1 MIPEITK
8 EVIPDR
14 TLPVGAWPAKL
25 LRSGEY
31 SIRGTFN
38 LIGKS
43 SLYWFIYRFAD
54 AFEHGSRL
62 QVYRSH
68 MPGFPIRRME
78 VYG

>member
-14 TLPVGAWPAKL
+14 TLPAGALPARL

-43 SLYWFIYRFAD
+43 SL
-54 AFEHGSRL
+54 
-62 QVYRSH
+62 
-68 MPGFPIRRME
+68 
-78 VYG
+78 